1 LVRPRPADELERSVR
16 PVAVVIVDVGVE
28 HALEVSSAEEQD
40 PVETFTSDGA
50 DEALGVGVR
59 LRRAYRCADHLDPFA
74 PEDLVEDGG
83 VLAVAIT
90 NQETDRYRALGQRP
104 RELAGLLD
112 YLAAV
117 GVGGAAGKVH
127 ASSAE
132 LDEEEHV
139 QASEPE
145 RVDGEEVAGDDS
157 RCLCTHEL
165 APGKPASFARDAD
178 PTPVAACAPSLPRST
193 SPGP

>member
-1 LVRPRPADELERSVR
+1 MGRSGPVSDETKGRCGRARRDELERSVR
-16 PVAVVIVDVGVE
+16 PVAVVMIDVDAE
-28 HALEVSSAEEQD
+28 HALEVSSAEDQD
-40 PVETFTSDGA
+40 PVETFTPDGA
-50 DEALGVGVR
+50 DEALGVRVR
-59 LRRAYRCADHLDPFA
+59 PRRSYRCADHLDPFA
-74 PEDLVEDGG
+74 LEDLVEDGG

-90 NQETDRYRALGQRP
+90 NQETDRYRALGERP

-112 YLAAV
+112 DPAPV

-132 LDEEEHV
+132 LDEEEHL

-157 RCLCTHEL
+157 RRLRTDEL
-165 APGKPASFARDAD
+165 APGKPALLARR
-178 PTPVAACAPSLPRST
+178 TQIRLP
-193 SPGP
+193 